1 VPQDPLRE
9 LLDLSA
15 VHGLYARILEERL
28 GHPIPAH
35 EIKTE
40 DPSTLAITMQQ
51 WLNLLDL
58 AITPVLVR
66 DALKTQPQREAL
78 EALLRFYILRASQ
91 ADDDRDKA
99 DFIATHL
106 YRNPPS
112 WLGTGVRTPGQTED
126 ADFAADFERELIL
139 IVGESHVPPIPEERR
154 QLVREF
160 EFIRHEVGDIRHFEQ
175 LTDSGVV
182 QRVRDIKHALGPS
195 FYHPHA
201 LARVASYNAYFG
213 RRFDELFHQAA
224 EEIKSY
230 AARIQQEGGSMAS
243 RVEGDVTVQHLA
255 DVAENQ
261 QKILRRDYRHAQEQF
276 RKVAGYKKAVRAK
289 GAAASAFS
297 GPAVTPAAG
306 AVPRVMAPTPSG
318 LRTAAV
324 QAEES
329 KLRGVIESIQHFVRA
344 AEANS
349 ASVVPLRNVNVPLS
363 PVEVDAFRAEF
374 TGEKSFRADYAASL
388 MRMAAVFARI
398 RSETVDYQAKRD
410 SAYLW
415 KPHADSMTYLVRA
428 AQQELDKSDIVK
440 NTAEQ
445 RGLKDKVTAMTGAQ
459 GRLRA
464 LVAETVRTLETLK

>member
-1 VPQDPLRE
+1 VPQDSLRE

-28 GHPIPAH
+28 GHPIPPH

-66 DALKTQPQREAL
+66 DALKTAPQREAL
-78 EALLRFYILRASQ
+78 EALLRFYILRGSL

-99 DFIATHL
+99 DFLATHL
-106 YRNPPS
+106 YRHPPS

-139 IVGESHVPPIPEERR
+139 IVGEAQVPPIPEERR

-160 EFIRHEVGDIRHFEQ
+160 EFIRQEVGDIRHFEQ

-289 GAAASAFS
+289 GAAASSLA
-297 GPAVTPAAG
+297 GPATPAPGTA
-306 AVPRVMAPTPSG
+306 PRVMAPTPSG

-329 KLRGVIESIQHFVRA
+329 KLRVVIESIQHFVRA
-344 AEANS
+344 AEPNS

-363 PVEVDAFRAEF
+363 PVEVDAFRANF
-374 TGEKSFRADYAASL
+374 SGEKSYRADYAGSL
-388 MRMAAVFARI
+388 IRMAALFARI

-428 AQQELDKSDIVK
+428 AQLELDKSERVK

-445 RGLKDKVTAMTGAQ
+445 RGLKDKVAAMASAQ
-459 GRLRA
+459 GRLRT
-464 LVAETVRTLETLK
+464 LISETVRTLETLK